1 MRYVL
6 ILLVGAMLT
15 GCGPFRRTKAL
26 PPPPGPMPV
35 RIPDQP
41 TSTAPAPP
49 PVNLP
54 APPPVE
60 AKPVDAKAAST
71 QVVGLETKP
80 TAKPPRPPRKKR
92 RVAKAK
98 PEPVSESANVEEAA
112 TPPAPPV
119 YRLGELRSPEERERL
134 KQQTEQMLGVCQAAL
149 TAAEGRALTPMQTE
163 LVGRVRAFA
172 QQARET
178 MDKDAGEARGFAA
191 KGKTF
196 AEALLAELK

>member
-1 MRYVL
+1 MRYVV

-71 QVVGLETKP
+71 QVVGLKTTP
-80 TAKPPRPPRKKR
+80 TAKPPRPPRPKR

-98 PEPVSESANVEEAA
+98 PEPAVEAA
-112 TPPAPPV
+112 PAPEEPPSAPPV

-134 KQQTEQMLGVCQAAL
+134 KQQTLLDKIKMQQQLMD
-149 TAAEGRALTPMQTE
+149 TMNKPSIINEGIRP
-163 LVGRVRAFA
+163 VRV
-172 QQARET
+172 
-178 MDKDAGEARGFAA
+178 
-191 KGKTF
+191 
-196 AEALLAELK
+196 

>member
-6 ILLVGAMLT
+6 ILLAGAMLT
-15 GCGPFRRTKAL
+15 GCLPFRRAKAT

-60 AKPVDAKAAST
+60 AKSVDPKAAST
-71 QVVGLETKP
+71 RVVGLKTAP
-80 TAKPPRPPRKKR
+80 TAKPPRPTR
-92 RVAKAK
+92 RRRSAKAK
-98 PEPVSESANVEEAA
+98 GTPTAESATVEEA
-112 TPPAPPV
+112 PASPPV
-119 YRLGELRSPEERERL
+119 YRLGELRSPEERVKL
-134 KQQTEQMLGVCQAAL
+134 KQEAEQMLGVCQAAL
-149 TAAEGRALTPMQTE
+149 AASEGRPLTAMQTE
-163 LVGRVRAFA
+163 MVGRVRAFA
-172 QQARET
+172 QQARDTIER
-178 MDKDAGEARGFAA
+178 DPAEARGLAA
-191 KGKTF
+191 KGKLF